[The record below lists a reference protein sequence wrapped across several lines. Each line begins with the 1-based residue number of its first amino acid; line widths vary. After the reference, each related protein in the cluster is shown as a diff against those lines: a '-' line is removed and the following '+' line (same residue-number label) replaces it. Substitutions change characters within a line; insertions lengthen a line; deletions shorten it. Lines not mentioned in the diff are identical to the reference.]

1 MQKSIAKKLGA
12 INALMQKHHIIRAY
26 LFGSVLTDKF
36 NRKSDIDFL
45 VSIDEGLSPEEQG
58 EHLLT
63 LWDELES
70 VTRRKVDLL
79 TERSLTNP
87 YLIKSIDATKLV
99 IYER

>member
-1 MQKSIAKKLGA
+1 MQSIIQKKLPQIA
-12 INALMQKHHIIRAY
+12 DLMRKHHIIRAY

-45 VSIDEGLSPEEQG
+45 VSIDETLLPEQQG
-58 EHLLT
+58 DHLLT
-63 LWDELES
+63 LWDELEIL
-70 VTRRKVDLL
+70 THRKVDLL

-87 YLIKSIDATKLV
+87 YLIQSINDSRLI